1 MALFVAL
8 EQFLWGGFL
17 GLLAALLIV
26 SFFVTSADS
35 ATFVLGMLTSKGNPN
50 PAAVTKLIWGV
61 AQSTIAAA
69 LLVERWRYRASA
81 AASPDDGWQ
90 KTDERFVDPES
101 GQTMRVLYN
110 PRTGERRY
118 EHDTLG

>member
-1 MALFVAL
+1 MLRTVVFIMALTVGLVGVGARL
-8 EQFLWGGFL
+8 AGHAEATPAALWG
-17 GLLAALLIV
+17 
-26 SFFVTSADS
+26 
-35 ATFVLGMLTSKGNPN
+35 VL
-50 PAAVTKLIWGV
+50 
-61 AQSTIAAA
+61 IAAA